1 MIHPKKK
8 RERVIGIILALLI
21 VGSAI
26 LLMRQEKHAPA
37 AIPVQAVPVTKPV
50 ATTQTPAV
58 AAPSIQ
64 GTMYHT
70 LTIATASPAKEL
82 AAAVGA
88 GNVQTVLE
96 INRID
101 TANIAKG
108 RVLVVPNSFDDLAA
122 LSPFPATVAAAA
134 DIPKLMVVDQVI
146 QAFAIYSNGVL
157 MRWGGVNTG
166 KQSTPTPNQLY
177 FANWKGKSVVSSED
191 DSWILPWY
199 VNLDNKE
206 GISMHQYDLPGY
218 PASHACVRMFEQD
231 AEWIYDWTDQWNV
244 SDDGQT
250 VVQYGTPV
258 IVFGNYAFGKTSP
271 WKNLAKDPA
280 ATTVSQDTM
289 EMLISSDKA
298 EIVAHRPL

>member
-1 MIHPKKK
+1 MAISK
-8 RERVIGIILALLI
+8 RNKRIVCIVLAAAI
-21 VGSAI
+21 VGGVFVLARSG
-26 LLMRQEKHAPA
+26 RQMPAASVSAPA
-37 AIPVQAVPVTKPV
+37 RPVTKPA

-58 AAPSIQ
+58 AAPSVQ

-88 GNVQTVLE
+88 SNVQTVLE

-108 RVLVVPNSFDDLAA
+108 RVLIVPNSFDDPAA

-134 DIPKLMVVDQVI
+134 DIPKLMVVDQAI
-146 QAFAIYSNGVL
+146 QAFAVYNNGAL

-177 FANWKGKSVVSSED
+177 FANWKGKSVISSED

-218 PASHACVRMFEQD
+218 PASHSCVRMFEQD
-231 AEWIYDWTDQWNV
+231 AEWIYNWAEQWKV

-250 VVQYGTPV
+250 VLQYGTPV

-271 WKNLAKDPA
+271 WKSLAKDPA
-280 ATTVSQDTM
+280 ATTVSQDTL
-289 EMLISSDKA
+289 ETLISSDKA